1 MRCTRAPPTGSR
13 GMETVVVYTVGSM
26 RQPTPEQQ
34 RIRLDSGD
42 LLRRAREERRMSQD
56 ALAERLHV
64 SRRTVSSY
72 EAGTTSPLVDQLQ
85 AIELAVGLTPQAMAY
100 PPPRSQVV
108 ATPLDAFMREAPEV
122 VADAQVRAE
131 AVERSRHAPPADEAS
146 EVPPAPRDSA
156 GSGR

>member
-1 MRCTRAPPTGSR
+1 
-13 GMETVVVYTVGSM
+13 METVVVYTVGSM

-34 RIRLDSGD
+34 QIRLDGGD
-42 LLRRAREERRMSQD
+42 LLRRAREGKRLSQE
-56 ALAERLHV
+56 ALAELLHV

-108 ATPLDAFMREAPEV
+108 ATPLDAFMRETPEV
-122 VADAQVRAE
+122 VADAQARAQ
-131 AVERSRHAPPADEAS
+131 AVERSRHAQSEGAAS
-146 EVPPAPRDSA
+146 EAPPAPRDSA